1 GEDRVVADDVELD
14 VDVLLGRVDGLGHLL
29 QQFPAVGDEVDP
41 VALLHGEG
49 PEVAVQQR
57 SGLHPVRG
65 IEFVV
70 VQVQIPG
77 GLEDAL
83 VDLALPVDP
92 PLGELEVAEEQEQHQ
107 PGHGQEEDR
116 EQPRHR
122 GGRAPVAGHDA
133 EHDHTDADVHD
144 PQDRQHPTGQAV
156 PEEHRFSHPRTSPR
170 TPTPLAYRSA
180 GSPGGTLVRMTVLV
194 FVDPST
200 PAGRVADA
208 TAAQLPVTDQGVVRG
223 DGVFE
228 SMLYTGGVVRK
239 LDAHLA
245 RLRSSAASCDLP
257 LPAEEAWR
265 AAITTAVAGY
275 EAGRARAAGAG
286 ATSGTEAGTTT
297 VTEPGAADGGWQAAA
312 PLASTAE
319 RDEAVVKLVRSEE
332 HTS

>member
-1 GEDRVVADDVELD
+1 
-14 VDVLLGRVDGLGHLL
+14 
-29 QQFPAVGDEVDP
+29 
-41 VALLHGEG
+41 
-49 PEVAVQQR
+49 
-57 SGLHPVRG
+57 
-65 IEFVV
+65 
-70 VQVQIPG
+70 
-77 GLEDAL
+77 
-83 VDLALPVDP
+83 
-92 PLGELEVAEEQEQHQ
+92 
-107 PGHGQEEDR
+107 
-116 EQPRHR
+116 
-122 GGRAPVAGHDA
+122 
-133 EHDHTDADVHD
+133 
-144 PQDRQHPTGQAV
+144 
-156 PEEHRFSHPRTSPR
+156 
-170 TPTPLAYRSA
+170 
-180 GSPGGTLVRMTVLV
+180 MTVLV

-239 LDAHLA
+239 LDAHLS

-319 RDEAVVKLVRSEE
+319 RDEAVVKLVVTRGSEGDEHGAAWVTVSRAPESGRRQRQEGIAVVQLDRGYDSSLAERAPWLLMGAKTLSYAVNMAALRHARSVGADDVIF
-332 HTS
+332 TSSDGRVLEGPTSTVLLATHRDGVKRLVTPRLETGILPGTTQGAIFAAAERAGWSLGYGPLEPHHLLEADAVWLVSSIRLLAPVNSIDGTAISRDPDLHAELSAMVETIR